1 MIKTDKCF
9 LVARVS
15 HDCVKILRLQRF
27 KLYFIKIEIIK
38 GTFIFNKKTVFSSL
52 ILLGLDKD
60 PELQSPLIA
69 WANNLISGCL
79 SLLERCTAFLSITR
93 AGASHCVAVLVF
105 FLPSSS
111 SIIKSSIVSSLMLC
125 DAVFFF
131 CVGYR
136 FIVAFYWTLLSAILG
151 CCPSFLLSSLFW
163 YR

>member
-1 MIKTDKCF
+1 MINTDKCF
-9 LVARVS
+9 LVARVI

-27 KLYFIKIEIIK
+27 KIEIIK
-38 GTFIFNKKTVFSSL
+38 GTFIFNKKTVFYSL

-60 PELQSPLIA
+60 PELQSTLIA

-111 SIIKSSIVSSLMLC
+111 SIIKSSIVSTLMLC
-125 DAVFFF
+125 DAGLLFF
-131 CVGYR
+131 CVLV
-136 FIVAFYWTLLSAILG
+136 IALLLFSIEH
-151 CCPSFLLSSLFW
+151 CCQQSLVVVLFVLV
-163 YR
+163 